1 MKQTRDTVWQR
12 RGTSWLWDAEAL
24 AQVSTVSEVWSLRQF
39 VQGSGHWPDDL
50 PSNDSN
56 TLVVAGLDGCLD
68 LLSPTDAEGWLASAM
83 KDAILSFQEF
93 YDGQAAL
100 VFWLPSCAGRITINS
115 ATDAVS
121 WRCAHPNAQENIDF
135 GRVLWGEAHE
145 YPQEIVLRDGAKA
158 AGLFHLRIT

>member
-1 MKQTRDTVWQR
+1 MKQLRDTVWQR

-24 AQVSTVSEVWSLRQF
+24 AQVCVANEVWSLRQF
-39 VQGSGHWPDDL
+39 MQAAGHWSDDL

-56 TLVVAGLDGCLD
+56 TLVVAGLEGCLD
-68 LLSPTDAEGWLASAM
+68 LLTPADAENWLASEM

-100 VFWLPSCAGRITINS
+100 VFWLPSCAGRITTNS

-158 AGLFHLRIT
+158 AGLLHLRIT

>member
-1 MKQTRDTVWQR
+1 MKQLRDTVWQR

-24 AQVSTVSEVWSLRQF
+24 AQVCVARDVWSLRQF
-39 VQGSGHWPDDL
+39 MQVVGHWPDDL
-50 PSNDSN
+50 PSNGSN
-56 TLVVAGLDGCLD
+56 TLVVAGLEGCLD
-68 LLSPTDAEGWLASAM
+68 LLTPVAAESWLASEM

-100 VFWLPSCAGRITINS
+100 VFWLPSCAGRIITNS

-121 WRCAHPNAQENIDF
+121 WRCAHPNAQESIDF

-145 YPQEIVLRDGAKA
+145 YPQEILLHDGAKT